1 MWVTHPDL
9 VYDELDK
16 EYINDWLTM
25 SRAKQISK
33 WTGANVIEIVER
45 MNSNDLQT
53 RNVINRISD
62 YMDIYTDVQTELTK
76 QGALNGRS

>member
-9 VYDELDK
+9 VYEEPDK
-16 EYINDWLTM
+16 EYIDDWLTM

-33 WTGANVIEIVER
+33 WTGSTVIDVVER